1 MAEKAPL
8 PVHVSA
14 RRVRAPASLQQY
26 ARDRGRRLLRFD
38 RRIVRVD
45 VLLGLDGKAAAA
57 EVVVHVRGRKVL
69 VGHAT
74 APDGWAAVDQA
85 FAKMQERVKRTKE
98 RRRDIRQR
106 RARS

>member
-1 MAEKAPL
+1 MAEKTPL
-8 PVHVSA
+8 PVHVFA
-14 RRVRAPASLQQY
+14 RRVRASASLQQY
-26 ARDRGRRLLRFD
+26 ARERGRRLQRFD

-45 VLLGLDGKAAAA
+45 VLLGPDGKETSA

-74 APDGWAAVDQA
+74 APDGWTAVELA
-85 FAKMQERVKRTKE
+85 FTKMQERVKRTKE